1 MGELLLNIW
10 EMQHQ
15 VLMLSNGLNHWILV
29 LRLHLHMKV
38 IRLMLHLDLMEKM
51 EILIQQFT
59 RSKIFFLRVKTLGG
73 IQNEESAINT
83 TMSLKDINIDL
94 QSWRKSLNDSKIITV
109 IDLTQEGYSQCLISY

>member
-1 MGELLLNIW
+1 
-10 EMQHQ
+10 
-15 VLMLSNGLNHWILV
+15 
-29 LRLHLHMKV
+29 MKV

-59 RSKIFFLRVKTLGG
+59 RSKIFLRVKTLGG

-94 QSWRKSLNDSKIITV
+94 QSWEKNHLTIQKII
-109 IDLTQEGYSQCLISY
+109 L